1 MLKYI
6 VVRDITRF
14 LVMYVFVLLGFGFAF
29 HALFQ
34 LSPAIAGSVGSA
46 TLGSVGSFGSAGLG
60 SVGSSN
66 RSDQPG
72 SDRSDRRN
80 GRTEIIGSVGRR
92 SPGSM

>member
-46 TLGSVGSFGSAGLG
+46 TLGSVGSTD
-60 SVGSSN
+60 

-72 SDRSDRRN
+72 SDRSDCRI